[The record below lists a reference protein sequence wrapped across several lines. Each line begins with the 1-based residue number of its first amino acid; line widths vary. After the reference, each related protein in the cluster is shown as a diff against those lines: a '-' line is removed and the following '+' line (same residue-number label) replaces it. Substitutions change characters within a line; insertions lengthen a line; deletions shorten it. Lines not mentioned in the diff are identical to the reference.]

1 MPISAKKKRRVLTAA
16 VAAAAVI
23 VLFIVNSLKK
33 TEADAYVLKPID
45 LNYTILA
52 NCTVDFPLP
61 LDMTFLRE
69 GVVRSVEVKD
79 GDPVVKGRKIIQL
92 DDFEARRNAAI
103 SADTLRA
110 AELRLKNAREEILPN
125 LQEKLKEY
133 EVNLEQARLMLK
145 RYTELEAAGG
155 ISKAELEK
163 AEKEYQRALS
173 QYNQQKLELENFSKS
188 GRLADLES
196 QVSIARAQLELA
208 EKALADMSLSS
219 PFDGTILKVHVQP
232 GQKATPASK
241 AVTIKESAPWQLV
254 LNVDQKELPFLRSGL
269 RALISLDAY
278 PEESIEGEVSYVCAE
293 VDKERNTC
301 ELRVE
306 VKEEKPF
313 IKSGM
318 AGKAEILAETYR
330 NVLAAPARFIKKDL
344 AGNYV
349 WIWTGSKAELRKAV
363 FRPVGERWVILE
375 GLEEGTMLLDVELSA
390 AAAKIKPGR
399 RIPAPEGR

>member
-1 MPISAKKKRRVLTAA
+1 MPIGKKQRRLIAALIAAGAVVVL
-16 VAAAAVI
+16 V
-23 VLFIVNSLKK
+23 VLNALKK
-33 TEADAYVLKPID
+33 TEADAYVLKPMD

-69 GVVRSVEVKD
+69 GIVRSVEVKD
-79 GDPVVKGRKIIQL
+79 GDQAAKGQTLIGL
-92 DDFEARRNAAI
+92 DDFESKRNLTIA
-103 SADTLRA
+103 ADTLRA
-110 AELRLKNAREEILPN
+110 AELRLKNARDEVLPN
-125 LQEKLKEY
+125 LGEKLKEY
-133 EVNLEQARLMLK
+133 EVNLDQARLMVK

-163 AEKEYQRALS
+163 TEKEYQRALS

-196 QVSIARAQLELA
+196 QVSIAGAQLELA
-208 EKALADMSLSS
+208 QKNLADMSLSA
-219 PFDGTILKVHVQP
+219 PFAGTVIKVHVQA

-241 AVTIKESAPWQLV
+241 AVTIKENAHWQFV

-269 RALISLDAY
+269 RAVVVLDAY
-278 PEESIEGEVSYVCAE
+278 PGDKIEGEVSYVCTE

-306 VKEEKPF
+306 VKEDKPF

-318 AGKAEILAETYR
+318 AGKAEILAEAYR
-330 NVLAAPARFIKKDL
+330 DVLAAPSRFVKKDI
-344 AGNYV
+344 AGHYV
-349 WIWTGSKAELRKAV
+349 WVWSGSKAELRKAA
-363 FRPVGERWVILE
+363 FRPVGEQWVILE
-375 GLEEGTMLLDVELSA
+375 GLPEGSMLLDVDLAA
-390 AAAKIKPGR
+390 AAAKVKPGR
-399 RIPAPEGR
+399 LLPAPEAR